1 MDTSTQI
8 TLTLRGKEYFLP
20 GPLTVQQALKRIGL
34 NSESYLVVRDGE
46 IIAEDLVLKNGEKA
60 RIVAVISGGSNLP

>member
-8 TLTLRGKEYFLP
+8 TLTFRGKENFLQ
-20 GPLTVQQALKRIGL
+20 GPLTVQQALKRMGL

-46 IIAEDLVLKNGEKA
+46 IITEDLVLKNGEKV
-60 RIVAVISGGSNLP
+60 RIVAVISGGNDLP